1 MAEQRKAKR
10 IKEETKVTIRL
21 VSTDRFTPQ
30 KKISYH
36 LTRDISS
43 TGLRILANTF
53 LPINSILKI
62 DLSLVKPPRLITAL
76 GKVRWIKSRYA
87 DELFEMGIEFVET
100 PQENIRILKE
110 HIEKEEEHPPST

>member
-1 MAEQRKAKR
+1 MSEQRRAKR
-10 IKEETKVTIRL
+10 IKEETKVTIQL
-21 VSTDRFTPQ
+21 IPTDRLTPN

-36 LTRDISS
+36 LTKDISS

-62 DLSLVKPPRLITAL
+62 DLSLTKPPRLISAF

-87 DELFEMGIEFVET
+87 DELFEMGIEFVDT

-110 HIEKEEEHPPST
+110 HIEKEEESPPST